1 MKIKSIFEEVE
12 ILKVEN
18 EIDFLP
24 EKIRILKVKLIQLE
38 EEVKS
43 YELIMTNQEEKVGLL
58 EDTISQKKIDMEDI
72 QH

>member
-24 EKIRILKVKLIQLE
+24 EQIRILKVKLIQLE